1 MHETTLDK
9 PRWRSVGLLA
19 AFALANIGGVIA
31 YLPLL
36 TLLLPIKV
44 DVIAGDARIGVLTAA
59 VVAGSLAASGS
70 NIVFGWLGDRAVER
84 GRGRR
89 AGMAT
94 GLAATIASYALVAIA
109 ATPVAL
115 VLAIVVFQIAV
126 NALLSPLFAL
136 MAEEV
141 PDRDKGVAGGLLA
154 LGNPV
159 ASAFSAAVVATLV
172 LAENG
177 RLAAVAVA
185 IAACFL
191 PLMMR
196 RSAPAAVAEAAV
208 AASALDDRDLIVALG
223 ARLLV
228 QVASGV
234 LFVYLLYYLRGMSP
248 GEDSSMVATRAGQL
262 LTIAFIA
269 PLPVAVLVG
278 RVSDRVGR
286 RKPFLLGAAGV
297 AAAGLLGMAG
307 ADGAIA
313 GATMFGLFVMGHA
326 VFLSLHSAFAMQ
338 LLPNPRRRGR
348 DLGLLNLANTLPS
361 LLGPLL
367 TWWLATPTDFD
378 AVLIVLAVLTVGG
391 GLAMLAVRGR
401 R

>member
-1 MHETTLDK
+1 MHETTLDR

-19 AFALANIGGVIA
+19 AVALANIGGVIA

-59 VVAGSLAASGS
+59 VIAGSLAASGS

-172 LAENG
+172 LGENG
-177 RLAAVAVA
+177 RLAG
-185 IAACFL
+185 
-191 PLMMR
+191 
-196 RSAPAAVAEAAV
+196 
-208 AASALDDRDLIVALG
+208 DRKSV
-223 ARLLV
+223 V
-228 QVASGV
+228 
-234 LFVYLLYYLRGMSP
+234 
-248 GEDSSMVATRAGQL
+248 
-262 LTIAFIA
+262 
-269 PLPVAVLVG
+269 
-278 RVSDRVGR
+278 
-286 RKPFLLGAAGV
+286 
-297 AAAGLLGMAG
+297 
-307 ADGAIA
+307 
-313 GATMFGLFVMGHA
+313 
-326 VFLSLHSAFAMQ
+326 
-338 LLPNPRRRGR
+338 
-348 DLGLLNLANTLPS
+348 
-361 LLGPLL
+361 
-367 TWWLATPTDFD
+367 
-378 AVLIVLAVLTVGG
+378 
-391 GLAMLAVRGR
+391 
-401 R
+401 